1 MADGRAN
8 DAAMMTDSTFVPDP
22 TNHRPLREA
31 LGRFATGVCVVTTMT
46 DGGPTGFT
54 ANSFASLSLDP
65 ALVLWSPAKASLRYP
80 VFAGARYFAIHVLAV
95 GQHDLMHRFVRGG
108 AGFGGLQDAVTAE
121 GIPVIADTLARFDCA
136 QHATHD
142 GGDHLIV
149 VGRVLRVAVGAGAPL
164 VFSAGHYGGFTAG

>member
-1 MADGRAN
+1 
-8 DAAMMTDSTFVPDP
+8 MMTDTTFVPDP
-22 TNHRPLREA
+22 ANHRPLREA

-46 DGGPTGFT
+46 DGGPMGFT

-80 VFAGARYFAIHVLAV
+80 AFAGAAYFAIHVLAV
-95 GQHDLMHRFVRGG
+95 DQHHLMHRFVRGG
-108 AGFGGLQDAVTAE
+108 AGFTGLAQEVTDE
-121 GIPVIADTLARFDCA
+121 GIPLIAGTLARFDCV

-149 VGRVLRVAVGAGAPL
+149 VGRVLRVAARAGEPL
-164 VFSAGHYGGFTAG
+164 VFSAGRYGGFAAG